1 MRIFFS
7 ITLILVTQVLFAQKQ
22 TTMTL
27 HFDTD
32 KYNIRPKEAALLDS
46 LASTIRTGIRIEI
59 SGHCDVRG
67 SDEYNNALSVQRAKS
82 VEIYLLAKGVDASM
96 ITKQEGY
103 GETMPLVDA
112 RIIAMHSINRRVEI
126 IITTPEEKIVEV
138 PVEKPIEKPVEKTLT
153 RTIEDTATKKGTT
166 IVLKNLNFVGGN
178 HILLPESIPIIEE
191 LLAVMKNN
199 PQLVI
204 SIQGHV
210 CCENGNVDGVD
221 FATGDRNLS
230 VARAAAVHNYL
241 EKNGIAANRIS
252 YQGFGHRFPI
262 YPYPEKSDE
271 ERVTNRR
278 VEIVIISK

>member
-1 MRIFFS
+1 MKIVS
-7 ITLILVTQVLFAQKQ
+7 LFLFLLSASSLLAQKQ
-22 TTMTL
+22 TSITL

-32 KYNIRPKEAALLDS
+32 KYKIRPTNAALLDS
-46 LASTIRTGIRIEI
+46 LVRTIHTRIQIEI
-59 SGHCDVRG
+59 SGHCDIRG
-67 SDEYNNALSVQRAKS
+67 SYGYNDTLSLKRARA
-82 VEIYLLAKGVDASM
+82 VENYLLGKGIASA
-96 ITKQEGY
+96 IIIKVEGY
-103 GETMPLVDA
+103 GVSRPMGNDIPLWQE
-112 RIIAMHSINRRVEI
+112 RRVELT
-126 IITTPEEKIVEV
+126 ITTPEEKIVEK
-138 PVEKPIEKPVEKTLT
+138 PVEKPVEKTLT

-210 CCENGNVDGVD
+210 CCEDGNIDGVD

-230 VARAAAVHNYL
+230 VARAAAVHSYL
-241 EKNGIAANRIS
+241 EKNGIGANRIS

-262 YPYPEKSDE
+262 YPYPEKSAE
-271 ERVTNRR
+271 EQVVNRR
-278 VEIVIISK
+278 VEIRIISK